1 MVSAVARMRGSRN
14 WADRVYDGQP
24 GRPGEIAEY
33 MLNLQI
39 HLRERFLHVLHVL
52 DRHLY

>member
-1 MVSAVARMRGSRN
+1 
-14 WADRVYDGQP
+14 
-24 GRPGEIAEY
+24 

-52 DRHLY
+52 DCHLYQLTPMPDDGSYGAYVRFGPEGGTQQSHRVQVL